1 MTYVWCR
8 TILLVQKVRY
18 FFCFRGNAISSFYIK
33 RLTAMFCNEFYA
45 IASFILFSVEN
56 KIYFAFFK
64 LEWVSCE
71 SNILEDF
78 YNDLD
83 DETFLGHEFGAEWE
97 DESNI
102 SCSSSYTDVDLSD
115 KILTV
120 LQPQLMKKIWY
131 QGNKRLKILMMSWT
145 WIITMF
151 YHPKILITYYYYSD
165 TKGKFV
171 MEWMDHNKTRYFC

>member
-1 MTYVWCR
+1 
-8 TILLVQKVRY
+8 
-18 FFCFRGNAISSFYIK
+18 
-33 RLTAMFCNEFYA
+33 MFCNEFYA

-115 KILTV
+115 KDTDRTSTPVDEEDLVPRKQTFENLDDV
-120 LQPQLMKKIWY
+120 LDLNNYDVLPPQNPNYLLLLFWHKRKICNGVDGP
-131 QGNKRLKILMMSWT
+131 QQNKVLLLGEPQIRML
-145 WIITMF
+145 
-151 YHPKILITYYYYSD
+151 
-165 TKGKFV
+165 
-171 MEWMDHNKTRYFC
+171 